1 MSPTYVYGLVGA
13 GAEIPDDL
21 PGLGPSGRVST
32 IVHGGIAAIVGD
44 VPDDRPLGTRDD
56 LIAHETVLD
65 TVAASVAVLPM
76 RFPAVVEEK
85 GVVEEL
91 LAPNEDYFLEVLA
104 GLEGRVQFALKGR
117 FEQDAVL
124 LEVVES
130 DDEIRTLQERVRELP
145 EDASY
150 YDRVRLGEL
159 IVGALE
165 ERREVEAEKI
175 YERLEP
181 TAVEVAAHQPAS
193 PEDVVNAAFLVDRDR
208 VQEFEDA
215 VESLGSDLAGRVRL
229 RLLGPL
235 APYDFVGEE

>member
-215 VESLGSDLAGRVRL
+215 VEGLGSDLAGRVRL

>member
-1 MSPTYVYGLVGA
+1 
-13 GAEIPDDL
+13 
-21 PGLGPSGRVST
+21 
-32 IVHGGIAAIVGD
+32 
-44 VPDDRPLGTRDD
+44 
-56 LIAHETVLD
+56 
-65 TVAASVAVLPM
+65 
-76 RFPAVVEEK
+76 
-85 GVVEEL
+85 
-91 LAPNEDYFLEVLA
+91 
-104 GLEGRVQFALKGR
+104 
-117 FEQDAVL
+117 VL

-165 ERREVEAEKI
+165 ARREVEAEKI